1 MAILAWNVQGRGSVD
16 IVSGGTA
23 MAGRQWKI
31 FAALF
36 SVFLVAY
43 YLPLANPKVE
53 AAVVEAFKLLQ
64 WYARN
69 HTLACV
75 VPALFIAGGI
85 ITFLSQAAVMRYLGP
100 KSNKLAAYSVASV
113 AGIVL
118 AVCSCSVLPM
128 FAGIYQLG
136 AGLGPA
142 SAFLYSGPAINIL
155 AIFLT
160 ARVLGFDIGLWRAL
174 GAIGFAFVV
183 GLGMAG
189 IFHRSEK
196 KKAAAAAL
204 MPHAPDTGRRAWQSG
219 LLLAAMVAFLVFSD
233 WFNPGDAIVQ
243 RVDGTEIRGVV
254 LQEMRDE
261 VMIQVQESTGTIRA
275 GDRLTLPKTEIAKI
289 VEAKSWVMDVY
300 HVRWYLAGLM
310 LLAVVAMTWRWVDG
324 EEFKQWM
331 HNTWDFT
338 KLLVPLLF
346 GGVFV
351 VGFISALLPDKQIAA
366 LVGDNSLRANAIGSV
381 VGALFY
387 FATLT
392 EVPITQALM
401 EHGMARG
408 PALALLLA
416 GPALSLPNMLVL
428 VKVMG
433 GKKTAAFCLLI
444 VVAATAVGMIYGAVQ
459 AGAPTTLTTVGGV
472 P

>member
-1 MAILAWNVQGRGSVD
+1 MNHARE
-16 IVSGGTA
+16 
-23 MAGRQWKI
+23 WKI
-31 FAALF
+31 FSAMAAIFGL
-36 SVFLVAY
+36 AY
-43 YLPLANPKVE
+43 YLPLANPKVID
-53 AAVVEAFKLLQ
+53 AIVEAFKLLQ

-85 ITFLSQAAVMRYLGP
+85 TTFLSQAAVLRYLGP
-100 KSNKLAAYSVASV
+100 DSNKIAAYSVASV

-128 FAGIYQLG
+128 FAGIYNLG

-160 ARVLGFDIGLWRAL
+160 ARVLGLEIGLWRAL
-174 GAIGFAFVV
+174 GAIVFAGLV
-183 GLGMAG
+183 GLGMATL
-189 IFHRSEK
+189 FRKEERRK
-196 KKAAAAAL
+196 VAAVQ
-204 MPHAPDTGRRAWQSG
+204 MPVAPEGSRPVWQNA
-219 LLLAAMVAFLVFSD
+219 LLLAAMIGFLVFSD
-233 WFNPGDAIVQ
+233 WFNPGDAVIHRTDGS
-243 RVDGTEIRGVV
+243 RVRGVV

-261 VMIQVQESTGTIRA
+261 VMIQVQETGPGVRA
-275 GDRLTLPKTEIAKI
+275 GDRVTIPKTEIAEI
-289 VEAKSWVMDVY
+289 AEARSWVMDVH

-310 LLAVVAMTWRWVDG
+310 GLAVVLMTWRWMRRD
-324 EEFKQWM
+324 EFRTWM
-331 HNTWDFT
+331 GNTWDFA
-338 KLLVPLLF
+338 KLLVPMLY

-351 VGFISALLPDKQIAA
+351 VGFISALLPGERIAM
-366 LVGDNSLRANAIGSV
+366 LVGDNGLSATLIGSV

-401 EHGMARG
+401 EHGMAPG

-433 GKKTAAFCLLI
+433 VKKTVAFSVII
-444 VVAATAVGMIYGAVQ
+444 VIAATITGMIYGRL
-459 AGAPTTLTTVGGV
+459 G
-472 P
+472 

>member
-1 MAILAWNVQGRGSVD
+1 MISREWKIAATFAAVFLAAYFLPLGD
-16 IVSGGTA
+16 PKVSGA
-23 MAGRQWKI
+23 I
-31 FAALF
+31 
-36 SVFLVAY
+36 
-43 YLPLANPKVE
+43 
-53 AAVVEAFKLLQ
+53 VEAFKLLQ

-85 ITFLSQAAVMRYLGP
+85 ITFLSHDAVMRYLGP
-100 KSNKLAAYSVASV
+100 KSNKFWAYTVASV
-113 AGIVL
+113 AGVVL

-174 GAIGFAFVV
+174 GAIGFAFIV
-183 GLGMAG
+183 GLGMASL
-189 IFHRSEK
+189 FRREERA
-196 KKAAAAAL
+196 KAEAAVL
-204 MPHAPDTGRRAWQSG
+204 TPDPPVSKRRGWQSA
-219 LLLAAMVAFLVFSD
+219 LLLASMVGFLIFSD
-233 WFNPGDAIVQ
+233 WFNPGDAIV
-243 RVDGTEIRGVV
+243 RRMDGTEVRGVV
-254 LQEMRDE
+254 LQEMHDE
-261 VMIQVQESTGTIRA
+261 VMIQVQESTGGVRA
-275 GDRLTLPKTEIAKI
+275 GERLTLPKTDISGI
-289 VEAKSWVMDVY
+289 VETKSWVMEVF
-300 HVRWYLAGLM
+300 HIRWLLAGLCG
-310 LLAVVAMTWRWVDG
+310 LAVASMTWHWVDRD
-324 EEFKQWM
+324 EFKLWM
-331 HNTWDFT
+331 HNTWDFA
-338 KLLVPLLF
+338 KLLIPLLF

-366 LVGDNSLRANAIGSV
+366 IVGDNSLRSNFVASL

-392 EVPITQALM
+392 EVPIVQALM
-401 EHGMARG
+401 EHGMAGG

-428 VKVMG
+428 AKVMG
-433 GKKTAAFCLLI
+433 VKKTIAFCAII
-444 VVAATAVGMIYGAVQ
+444 VVVATAVGMIYGATLP
-459 AGAPTTLTTVGGV
+459 AGGATVAHAGGL

>member
-1 MAILAWNVQGRGSVD
+1 M
-16 IVSGGTA
+16 GGK
-23 MAGRQWKI
+23 QWKI
-31 FAALF
+31 FAAFLGI
-36 SVFLVAY
+36 FLVAY

-53 AAVVEAFKLLQ
+53 AAIFEAFKLLQ

-85 ITFLSQAAVMRYLGP
+85 ITFLSQASVMRYLGP
-100 KSNKLAAYSVASV
+100 NANQPVAYTVAAVS
-113 AGIVL
+113 GTVL

-128 FAGIYQLG
+128 FAGIWKMG

-160 ARVLGFDIGLWRAL
+160 ARVLGFEIGLWRAL
-174 GAIGFAFVV
+174 GAVAFAFLV
-183 GLGMAG
+183 GLGMAAVFRKEERQK
-189 IFHRSEK
+189 IE
-196 KKAAAAAL
+196 AAAL
-204 MPHAPDTGRRAWQSG
+204 PGDPPDGSRRAWQSG
-219 LLLAAMVAFLVFSD
+219 LLLASMIGFLIFSD
-233 WFNPGDAIVQ
+233 WFNPGDAVVR
-243 RVDGTEIRGVV
+243 RVDGTEVRGVV

-261 VMIQVQESTGTIRA
+261 VMIQVQESTGTVRA
-275 GDRLTLPKTEIAKI
+275 GDRLTLTKSEIAAI

-300 HVRWYLAGLM
+300 HVRWWLAGLCG
-310 LLAVVAMTWRWVDG
+310 LALAMMTWRWVEQD
-324 EEFKQWM
+324 EFKQWM
-331 HNTWDFT
+331 HNTWDFA
-338 KLLVPLLF
+338 KLLIPLLF

-351 VGFISALLPDKQIAA
+351 VGFISAMLPDKQIGQ
-366 LVGDNSLRANAIGSV
+366 LVGDNGLLANFGASLI
-381 VGALFY
+381 GALFY

-401 EHGMARG
+401 EHGMAKG

-428 VKVMG
+428 IKLMG
-433 GKKTAAFCLLI
+433 AKKTLVFCSLI
-444 VVAATAVGMIYGAVQ
+444 VVAATTVGMIYGTTQSGTVIAQ
-459 AGAPTTLTTVGGV
+459 AGGV

>member
-1 MAILAWNVQGRGSVD
+1 M
-16 IVSGGTA
+16 VS
-23 MAGRQWKI
+23 RDWKI
-31 FAALF
+31 AAAFLF
-36 SVFLVAY
+36 VFLMAY
-43 YLPLANPKVE
+43 SLPLADPKV
-53 AAVVEAFKLLQ
+53 AAAIVEAFKLLQ

-85 ITFLSQAAVMRYLGP
+85 ITFLSQASVMRYLGP
-100 KSNKLAAYSVASV
+100 RSNKLVAYSVASV
-113 AGIVL
+113 AGVVL

-160 ARVLGFDIGLWRAL
+160 ARVLGFDIGLWRAI

-189 IFHRSEK
+189 LFRREEQRKIE
-196 KKAAAAAL
+196 AAMQ
-204 MPHAPDTGRRAWQSG
+204 MPDPPAPKRRASQNA
-219 LLLAAMVAFLVFSD
+219 LLLAGMIAFLVFSD
-233 WFNPGDAIVQ
+233 WFNPGDAIV
-243 RVDGTEIRGVV
+243 RRTDGTEVRGVV
-254 LQEMRDE
+254 LQEMHDE
-261 VMIQVQESTGTIRA
+261 VMIQVQESTGAIRA
-275 GDRLTLPKTEIAKI
+275 GERLTLPKAEIAAVI
-289 VEAKSWVMDVY
+289 EAKSWLMDV
-300 HVRWYLAGLM
+300 HHIRWLLAGLCG
-310 LLAVVAMTWRWVDG
+310 LAVVMMTLRWVERD
-324 EEFKQWM
+324 EFKTWM
-331 HNTWDFT
+331 HNTWDFA
-338 KLLVPLLF
+338 KLLIPLLF

-351 VGFISALLPDKQIAA
+351 VGFISALLPDRQIAA
-366 LVGDNSLRANAIGSV
+366 LVGNNSLGANFIASL

-392 EVPITQALM
+392 EVPITQALL

-416 GPALSLPNMLVL
+416 GPALSLPNMIVL
-428 VKVMG
+428 IKVMG
-433 GKKTAAFCLLI
+433 AKKTLAFSAII
-444 VVAATAVGMIYGAVQ
+444 VVIATCVGMIYGATQ
-459 AGAPTTLTTVGGV
+459 GPAATVVAQTGESS
-472 P
+472 